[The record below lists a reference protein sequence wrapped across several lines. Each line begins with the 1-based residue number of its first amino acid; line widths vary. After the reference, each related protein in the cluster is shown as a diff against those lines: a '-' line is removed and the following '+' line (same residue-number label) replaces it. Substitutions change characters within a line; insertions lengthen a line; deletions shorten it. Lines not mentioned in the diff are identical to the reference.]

1 MVGYRRLLVPG
12 LLRIAA
18 ILLAF
23 FVLLPQLRLAF
34 DREGWPEIVI
44 LIDTSDSMGT
54 EDDLKDPTIRDRA
67 EQLAA
72 YLASDREL
80 ANKIPLKKR
89 ERLLLARTLLTH
101 TDGEWLFRLL
111 QEKEVRVH
119 LYALDKDIRLIGTLE
134 GRATRSPLPSGS
146 IAK

>member
-1 MVGYRRLLVPG
+1 
-12 LLRIAA
+12 
-18 ILLAF
+18 
-23 FVLLPQLRLAF
+23 
-34 DREGWPEIVI
+34 
-44 LIDTSDSMGT
+44 MGT

-119 LYALDKDIRLIGTLE
+119 LYSLDKDIRLIGALE
-134 GRATRSPLPSGS
+134 GRHAKSAASGS